1 MSWPALRIAALIS
14 VSIGALSPLHAQTSR
29 REPLVV
35 RSYDNFGVSPAAM
48 RIAERD
54 VVKTFD
60 AAGIDVEWK
69 SCEVRR
75 VASRPAPCADIPA
88 PRELLMRI
96 VAAPRTER
104 DPEVVGFSYVDAGA
118 RRGTLGTVYMDRIAT
133 LAYRLRAEPGQILG
147 RAIAHEV
154 AHLLLG
160 TTGHSSDGVMRPH
173 WLQHRHDAAA
183 WSFSLEEAVELREA
197 LSAWPAAP
205 AVVTAS
211 RRTVAPFR

>member
-1 MSWPALRIAALIS
+1 MSMPALRIAVLIS
-14 VSIGALSPLHAQTSR
+14 ASIGVFSPAHAQPSR

-35 RSYDNFGVSPAAM
+35 RSYDTFGVSPALM

-54 VVKTFD
+54 VENTFD

-69 SCEVRR
+69 ACAVRR
-75 VASRPAPCADIPA
+75 GASAPAACADIPV

-118 RRGTLGTVYMDRIAT
+118 KRGTLGTVYMDRVAA
-133 LAYRLRAEPGQILG
+133 LAYRLRAEPGLMLG
-147 RAIAHEV
+147 RAIAHEI

-160 TTGHSSDGVMRPH
+160 TTAHSSDGVMRPH
-173 WLQHRHDAAA
+173 WLQHRRDPAA
-183 WSFSLEEAVELREA
+183 WSFSVEEAAELRAA
-197 LSAWPAAP
+197 LAARPAAP
-205 AVVTAS
+205 AVVTAA
-211 RRTVAPFR
+211 RRTIPPHR

>member
-1 MSWPALRIAALIS
+1 MSWRALRIAALIT
-14 VSIGALSPLHAQTSR
+14 VSIGVLSPAHAQTSR

-35 RSYDNFGVSPAAM
+35 RSYDTFGVSPAAM
-48 RIAERD
+48 RIAEHD

-69 SCEVRR
+69 ACEMRG
-75 VASRPAPCADIPA
+75 ASRPAACADIPA

-104 DPEVVGFSYVDAGA
+104 NPEVVGFSYVDAGA
-118 RRGTLGTVYMDRIAT
+118 KRGTLGTVYMDRVTT
-133 LAYRLRAEPGQILG
+133 LAYRLRAEPGQMLG

-160 TTGHSSDGVMRPH
+160 TTAHSSDGLMRPR
-173 WLQHRHDAAA
+173 WLQHRRDAG
-183 WSFSLEEAVELREA
+183 WSFSVEEASELREA
-197 LSAWPAAP
+197 LARWPAVSPVVAAARQTISP
-205 AVVTAS
+205 A
-211 RRTVAPFR
+211 R